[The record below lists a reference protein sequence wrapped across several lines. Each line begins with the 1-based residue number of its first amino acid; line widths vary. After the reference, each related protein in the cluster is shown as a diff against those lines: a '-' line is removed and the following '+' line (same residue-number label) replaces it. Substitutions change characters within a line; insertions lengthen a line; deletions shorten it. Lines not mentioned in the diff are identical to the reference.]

1 MFKNRLLRK
10 IIKPIVYVAGPA
22 AIATAGTMGAGS
34 TTALVL
40 AGTYFGYS
48 LLWVAIYTLPI
59 LVIGQDSA
67 SRIGVMSGNKGMFKI
82 MDEQIHPLI
91 KWFFLIPIIVLAFV
105 ANMGQSKI
113 MVHSLLTIL
122 GQYHP
127 HPVLVL
133 ICTVLVVV
141 GVVLSVIFGDYKG
154 IEKIMTYLIFF
165 MSLTFLLVSL
175 KGFTEPSQILKGL
188 VPNVPANAGG
198 RDSIQYIAAITA
210 GAVSITG
217 LLSFPYFT
225 SEAGFKR
232 EDISS
237 NFRKAILTFGII
249 FGIWSVAALVSGGSV
264 LFRLPNHLDIENIN
278 QAGQVLGP
286 ILGKWGVVVFSLG
299 LFCAAYSTFI
309 VVAQLQAYFIL
320 DAFRLNWRFNLKN
333 RKFVVIFLI
342 LMLLPGLASYFW
354 NFPSLLAIIAAMVLS
369 VLGTPIAII
378 IVIYLM
384 NKKSFIGEYKASV
397 IRNIILVLGLILT
410 FLLAYHQILHFLN
423 KL

>member
-1 MFKNRLLRK
+1 MVKNRLLRK
-10 IIKPIVYVAGPA
+10 IIKPIIYVAGPA

-48 LLWVAIYTLPI
+48 LLWVAVYTLPI

-91 KWFFLIPIIVLAFV
+91 KWFFLVPIIILAFV

-122 GQYHP
+122 GHYHP
-127 HPVLVL
+127 HPELVL
-133 ICTVLVVV
+133 IYTVFVVV
-141 GVVLSVIFGDYKG
+141 GVIFSVVFGNYKG

-165 MSLTFLLVSL
+165 MSLAFLLVSL
-175 KGFTEPSQILKGL
+175 RGFAEPVKVLKGL
-188 VPNVPANAGG
+188 IPNVPANSGS

-225 SEAGFKR
+225 SEAGFKK
-232 EDISS
+232 EDIPS
-237 NFRKAILTFGII
+237 NFKKAIWTFGII
-249 FGIWSVAALVSGGSV
+249 FGIWSVAALVSGASV
-264 LFRLPNHLDIENIN
+264 LYKMPNHLNIENIN

-286 ILGKWGVVVFSLG
+286 ILGKWGVIVFSAG

-320 DAFRLNWRFNLKN
+320 DAFSLNWRFNLKN
-333 RKFVVIFLI
+333 KKFLIIFSI
-342 LMLLPGLASYFW
+342 LMLSPGLASYFW
-354 NFPSLLAIIAAMVLS
+354 NFPSLLAIVMAMVLS
-369 VLGTPIAII
+369 VLGTPVAIV

-384 NKKSFIGEYKASV
+384 NKKSFIGEHKASITRNV
-397 IRNIILVLGLILT
+397 ILIVGLILT
-410 FLLAYHQILHFLN
+410 FLLAYHQIIHFLN
-423 KL
+423 K